1 MVSCAECGREI
12 KGESVKCTTCASIL
26 HRECSKKVLGK
37 WYCRKCYKPAKK
49 SAKFELMARRDYLT
63 KKLPKKIW

>member
-1 MVSCAECGREI
+1 MQCVECGREI
-12 KGESVKCTTCASIL
+12 KERGVKCSTCAAAL
-26 HRECSKKVLGK
+26 HQECAKKVLGK
-37 WYCRKCYKPAKK
+37 WYCRRCYKQAKK